1 MIAEYFWLRWQ
12 ERQCERFANCMS
24 EFPVVNRQPSQ
35 TTRTMARSKVN
46 TANGV
51 SQSMLDPKYSSLWEQ
66 QWGHI
71 DLDVIIGDDDDS
83 CSQEKHVNKV
93 SHNSMPVNS
102 LNKLPKLVGDDRED
116 LVSTKG
122 RVKGSSTLRRVLH
135 SSRDKHGRLDRLPG
149 TKDDINPDNASNE
162 LTVSENTES
171 TCSSIDEPVGL
182 SQGWKS
188 PVQAVRNSQSKRSKS
203 PGSLK
208 KMFRKV
214 RPGLSKGIKDIP
226 KI

>member
-1 MIAEYFWLRWQ
+1 
-12 ERQCERFANCMS
+12 MS

-46 TANGV
+46 TANGI

-66 QWGHI
+66 QWGHM

-83 CSQEKHVNKV
+83 CSQEKHVKKV

-102 LNKLPKLVGDDRED
+102 LNKLPKLVEDDRED

-122 RVKGSSTLRRVLH
+122 RGKGSSTLRRVLH
-135 SSRDKHGRLDRLPG
+135 GSRDKHGRLDRLPG

-171 TCSSIDEPVGL
+171 TCSSIDEPVA
-182 SQGWKS
+182 SS
-188 PVQAVRNSQSKRSKS
+188 QAVRNSQSKRSKS

-208 KMFRKV
+208 NMFRKV
-214 RPGLSKGIKDIP
+214 RPGLSKGIKDLP
-226 KI
+226 KL